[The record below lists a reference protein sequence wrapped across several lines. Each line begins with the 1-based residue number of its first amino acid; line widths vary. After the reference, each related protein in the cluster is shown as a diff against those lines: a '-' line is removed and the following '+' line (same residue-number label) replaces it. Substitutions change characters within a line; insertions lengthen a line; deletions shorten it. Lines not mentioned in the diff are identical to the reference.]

1 MHCPNCGNPI
11 EDDDLFCGECGHKIS
26 RHPQSVRN
34 AESEITKAEK
44 NDEEQNITSNNKENN
59 ATTHQNVDSTSH
71 DETRSNE
78 NDVADSTL
86 QSKQSHNDTQQSN
99 LSTYNQRPQH
109 REIPQNQHNH
119 AQQQSQIS
127 QQAKQVTN
135 ESKGFFKSAFTAPD
149 EIIQTNQVFS
159 FKLLLSL
166 LIIGFI
172 VLAILLASVIPV
184 EIGIF
189 GTTRGSLVTSIIFGI
204 ILFLVVIVGAIF
216 GLTRLVVRQPIAFKK
231 VLSDYVLIN
240 SVSLAILIISVIL
253 ILAESY
259 SFGGSIALLSL
270 LLFIA
275 SGIYLIAKY
284 STGNQT
290 RISSYYGVIIYIIIF
305 FLFIRIFGEA
315 FFHQIFG
322 YFIEE
327 LGDLFEGGTY

>member
-149 EIIQTNQVFS
+149 KIIQTNQVFS

-184 EIGIF
+184 EVGIF
-189 GTTRGSLVTSIIFGI
+189 GTTRCSLVTSIIFGI

-216 GLTRLVVRQPIAFKK
+216 GLTRLVVRQPITFKK

-240 SVSLAILIISVIL
+240 SVSLAVLIISVIL

-290 RISSYYGVIIYIIIF
+290 RISSFYGVIIYIIIL

-322 YFIEE
+322 DFIEE